1 MTLSERV
8 CIQGGGDYAAEERN
22 HGPQHGEWRAKVKSG
37 SASYYP
43 SESDMHYFLHGK
55 LNQAFEAH
63 LSGLY
68 TENMTFWV
76 LVWGGGVNGPLF
88 TF

>member
-8 CIQGGGDYAAEERN
+8 CVQGGGDYAAEERN

-43 SESDMHYFLHGK
+43 SESDMHYFLPGK

-68 TENMTFWV
+68 VSLNLYTFCHISS
-76 LVWGGGVNGPLF
+76 LSFSLA
-88 TF
+88 